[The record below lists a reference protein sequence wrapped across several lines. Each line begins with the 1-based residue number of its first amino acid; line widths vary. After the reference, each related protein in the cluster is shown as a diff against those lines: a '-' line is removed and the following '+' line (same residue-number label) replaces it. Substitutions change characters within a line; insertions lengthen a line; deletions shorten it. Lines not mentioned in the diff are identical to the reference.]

1 MICISL
7 ATCLSPVIITHDALM
22 HHRTSARAYG
32 SNQSG
37 CTAAALDEREQ
48 PRAGSV
54 RIVRDT
60 DKPPLVV

>member
-1 MICISL
+1 
-7 ATCLSPVIITHDALM
+7 M